1 MSAVRPLRARRA
13 VSGAT
18 AFGLLLGSS
27 ALLVTAVATSAEA
40 VQVSGV
46 NCRTLSTTKPWNAPT
61 TDEPTHSLPDIT
73 VSIGTRSGSTV
84 PVTVSYVEGPGIGPV
99 SVPAGALQAAATLV
113 VTGATAS
120 SAVATA
126 PPFGA
131 IIGTAEGGTTGNSTR
146 VPPATM
152 TVNVTASGSGPVS
165 VELQSIGFDYTP
177 FTWPGSLGAVDTVC
191 NKGADP
197 FLAAAAPIGLTA
209 AEAGFVA
216 TKPGAPTGVSAV
228 AKNASATVSWNAPAS
243 NGGANIT
250 DYTVTSTPGSKT
262 CTTNGAT
269 SCTVTGLTNG
279 TAYQFSVVATNSE
292 GDGPASAL
300 SSAVTPS
307 APTKPSAPTGVSAV
321 AGAASATVSWD
332 APASDGGSDITGYTV
347 TSSPDEKTCTSI
359 ATRSCVV
366 SGLTNGTAYT
376 FTVVATNAEGDS
388 DASSPSAAVTPT
400 AASQSPT
407 PTPTPTA
414 TGVSASL
421 TCTTLGQNQAWS
433 TTWSASLTGTKINVA
448 FVPGPANGPVPINDK
463 GLQPM
468 AQITTPSTVD
478 VEGAPYGALDAREVI
493 PGTTMT
499 GSVSGTPTT
508 IGITKV
514 VFKDIGSGSNVDT
527 TCMPDA
533 AIDVPVLS
541 SPPLPDTL
549 PTSTGDLTV
558 NPTAVT
564 AGGKVTLSGGGFAAG
579 SNATAG
585 MYSTPTTLG
594 VGTANAEGAI
604 SVDVTIP
611 SGTTGSHTLI
621 LLGTDESGGVVALTK
636 TVTVTAST
644 STPTPT
650 DTSTSDPTDDPDNN
664 GTLPQTGPAD
674 FGMTLVWALVA
685 LQVGLIIAV
694 RASRSRRPA
703 AESAGRHRR

>member
-1 MSAVRPLRARRA
+1 MTAAVRPLRARRSVA
-13 VSGAT
+13 GAS
-18 AFGLLLGSS
+18 ALALMVGSS
-27 ALLVTAVATSAEA
+27 ALLFTALATSAEA
-40 VQVSGV
+40 VAVSGV

-61 TDEPTHSLPDIT
+61 TDEPTHPTPDIT

-131 IIGTAEGGTTGNSTR
+131 ITGTAEGGTTGNSTR

-177 FTWPGSLGAVDTVC
+177 FTWPGTLGAVDTVC

-250 DYTVTSTPGSKT
+250 DYTVTSTPGGKT
-262 CTTNGAT
+262 CATSGAL

-307 APTKPSAPTGVSAV
+307 APTAPSAPTGVTAL
-321 AGAASATVSWD
+321 AGAASATVSWN

-347 TSSPDEKTCTSI
+347 TSSPDAKTCTST

-366 SGLTNGTAYT
+366 NGLTNGTAYS

-388 DASSPSAAVTPT
+388 AASSPSAAVTPT
-400 AASQSPT
+400 ASQSPS
-407 PTPTPTA
+407 PTPMPTA
-414 TGVSASL
+414 TGVSGAL
-421 TCTTLGQNQAWS
+421 TCTTLGS
-433 TTWSASLTGTKINVA
+433 TQPWTATWSASVTGTKINVA
-448 FVPGPANGPVPINDK
+448 FVPGPANGPVPLNDK
-463 GLQPM
+463 WLKAT
-468 AQITTPSTVD
+468 AQITTPATVN
-478 VEGAPYGALDAREVI
+478 VEGAPYGPLDAREII

-499 GSVSGTPTT
+499 GTVAGTPTT
-508 IGITKV
+508 IGVTKV

-527 TCMPDA
+527 TCMPNA
-533 AIDVPVLS
+533 AINVPVVS
-541 SPPLPDTL
+541 SPALPDTL

-558 NPTAVT
+558 NPETVT
-564 AGGKVTLSGGGFAAG
+564 AGAKVTLSGEGFAAG

-585 MYSTPTTLG
+585 MYSTPVTLG
-594 VGTANAEGAI
+594 VGTADAQGAI

-611 SGTTGSHTLI
+611 SGTSGSHTLI
-621 LLGTDESGGVVALTK
+621 LLGTDNSGGVVALTK
-636 TVTVTAST
+636 TITVTAAT

-650 DTSTSDPTDDPDNN
+650 DTSTTDPTDDPDNP

-694 RASRSRRPA
+694 RASRSRPAEPA
-703 AESAGRHRR
+703 AAGRHRR